1 MKMSDKLVNA
11 LKMTRNYDDVEFRT
25 IQKEMKKYTAKNP
38 LKQGSKSFLDKVL
51 DPKLKKL

>member
-1 MKMSDKLVNA
+1 
-11 LKMTRNYDDVEFRT
+11 MTRNYDDVEFRT

-51 DPKLKKL
+51 DPKLKEALKHPKK